1 MHALQTGPVAI
12 YARSATATDQGQS
25 IARQLRDGRTFIA
38 RHGGNPDEVQE
49 FTDLAA
55 SGADLDRAGLTAM
68 LQAAEAARIRVIVT
82 ADMSRISR
90 DSAHLVQIRHRLQS
104 INVLLLDLGFEI
116 SISPMNVENASGH
129 KDTESCTR

>member
-25 IARQLRDGRTFIA
+25 VARQLRDGRTFIA

-55 SGADLDRAGLTAM
+55 SGADLDRAGLAAM
-68 LQAAEAARIRVIVT
+68 LQAAEAGRIRVIVT
-82 ADMSRISR
+82 ADMPRISR
-90 DSAHLVQIRHRLQS
+90 ESTDLIVILHRLQS
-104 INVLLLDLGFEI
+104 LNIHLLTVGSEI
-116 SISPMNVENASGH
+116 SMIPMNAENTSSPEGH
-129 KDTESCTR
+129 